1 MLFHPIHQN
10 KKRFFIS
17 ILSNA
22 IFFFQLLSC
31 KLIQLLGAREFF
43 VTGGVILHV
52 LGVKVCMLS
61 LKQYSLVLSNT
72 SRIDQGKQRALP
84 GAANQLLA
92 LAFAF
97 FLALF

>member
-1 MLFHPIHQN
+1 M
-10 KKRFFIS
+10 
-17 ILSNA
+17 
-22 IFFFQLLSC
+22 FFFQLLSC

-43 VTGGVILHV
+43 VTGVILHV

-72 SRIDQGKQRALP
+72 SRIDQGKQCALP

-92 LAFAF
+92 PAFIF
-97 FLALF
+97 FWLFSDRRNT

>member
-1 MLFHPIHQN
+1 M
-10 KKRFFIS
+10 
-17 ILSNA
+17 
-22 IFFFQLLSC
+22 
-31 KLIQLLGAREFF
+31 
-43 VTGGVILHV
+43 
-52 LGVKVCMLS
+52 KVCMLS

-92 LAFAF
+92 LVFAF